1 MIKLIYR
8 KIIFYERNIMDK
20 DIERFLLAKT
30 ILGYNALLETSKNS
44 DGSIN
49 QTKLDELIK
58 EKYNYI
64 RRTVYE

>member
-1 MIKLIYR
+1 MIKLIYC

-20 DIERFLLAKT
+20 DIEKFSLAKT
-30 ILGYNALLETSKNS
+30 ILGYYNLLENSKNS

-49 QTKLDELIK
+49 QKKLDELLK

-64 RRTVYE
+64 RRTICK

>member
-1 MIKLIYR
+1 
-8 KIIFYERNIMDK
+8 MDK